1 MKSAVNV
8 LLLLLIKFFLFGSS
22 TSKYKF
28 SIMVHELFF
37 EIVREKQHVFC
48 DAKDTAPVLEL
59 KRIVEGVLKIPV
71 TDQVLVRL
79 LDDSNTNF
87 LPLDDKKT
95 LAESGFTVNNAKS
108 CFHLSLRPT
117 VSPYLI

>member
-1 MKSAVNV
+1 
-8 LLLLLIKFFLFGSS
+8 
-22 TSKYKF
+22 
-28 SIMVHELFF
+28 MVHELFF

-79 LDDSNTNF
+79 LDDSTTNF
-87 LPLDDKKT
+87 QPLDDKKT
-95 LAESGFTVNNAKS
+95 LAESGFSANNAKAQAPAMVALMFRGES
-108 CFHLSLRPT
+108 TPVIDELSTPPPVPDAMRNET
-117 VSPYLI
+117 QSQE

>member
-1 MKSAVNV
+1 
-8 LLLLLIKFFLFGSS
+8 
-22 TSKYKF
+22 
-28 SIMVHELFF
+28 MVHELFF

-79 LDDSNTNF
+79 LDDSTTNF
-87 LPLDDKKT
+87 QPLDDKKT
-95 LAESGFTVNNAKS
+95 LAESGFTVNNAKVR
-108 CFHLSLRPT
+108 LSSHKLSRYSSAAST
-117 VSPYLI
+117 VSSSKLSKFLELI